1 MGWYWQL
8 RAWPHIRCSRPPHSL
23 ITCLLLAA
31 GSATR
36 FGSQKLL
43 ARLPDGRRV
52 VEASA
57 AALFAAGAK
66 HVVAVTRNDP
76 ELHRVLL
83 ACGCQVV
90 INDRADEGM
99 GTSIAAG
106 VVATSASSGW
116 LIALGDMPSI
126 SAKTIAAVATALDN
140 GSRIVMPVMGGK
152 RGHPVGFLACYKNQ
166 LIALAGDKGAR
177 EILNAD
183 TTLVEEIIVDD
194 EGIFADID
202 TPDDLKP

>member
-1 MGWYWQL
+1 MI
-8 RAWPHIRCSRPPHSL
+8 A
-23 ITCLLLAA
+23 CLLLAA
-31 GSATR
+31 GSASR

-57 AALFAAGAK
+57 TNLFAASVEN
-66 HVVAVTRNDP
+66 VVAVARNDP
-76 ELHRVLL
+76 ELIGVLE

-106 VVATSASSGW
+106 VAATFAASGW

-126 SAKTIAAVATALDN
+126 RVETIAAVIKVMAN
-140 GSRIVMPVMGGK
+140 GSRIVVPAMHGR
-152 RGHPVGFLACYKNQ
+152 RGHPVGFSDFYRARLR
-166 LIALAGDKGAR
+166 ALTGDTGAR
-177 EILNAD
+177 EIVKAD
-183 TTLVEEIIVDD
+183 AALVAEINVDD
-194 EGIFADID
+194 AGIFADID
-202 TPDDLKP
+202 VPADLKR

>member
-1 MGWYWQL
+1 M
-8 RAWPHIRCSRPPHSL
+8 
-23 ITCLLLAA
+23 LLAA
-31 GSATR
+31 GSASR

-57 AALFAAGAK
+57 ANLFAAGVEN
-66 HVVAVTRNDP
+66 VVAVARNDP
-76 ELHRVLL
+76 ELIGVLE

-106 VVATSASSGW
+106 VAATFAASGW

-126 SAKTIAAVATALDN
+126 RVETIAAVIKVMAN
-140 GSRIVMPVMGGK
+140 GSRIVVPAMHGR
-152 RGHPVGFLACYKNQ
+152 RGHPVGFSDFYRARLR
-166 LIALAGDKGAR
+166 ALTGDTGAR
-177 EILNAD
+177 EIVKAD
-183 TTLVEEIIVDD
+183 AALVAEINVDD
-194 EGIFADID
+194 AGIFDDID
-202 TPDDLKP
+202 VPADLKR